1 MWIGIA
7 IAVLIGTVQLTN
19 AYARRH
25 GPEPPRS
32 RAKLPVTIVL
42 LASAIVLA
50 ALGEEPVLFAA
61 LALILAVQL
70 SSSWAGAT
78 RGGCKTRLTGA
89 RSRGASL
96 AHPAISIPARE
107 AARSLGA
114 KRTSAPLSLSHL
126 SPRRHVQ
133 RALRSNVR
141 AGESAGAPALGQA
154 QRLLLGLCRHESA
167 PQGRAV
173 SGPGDGQRV
182 AVVASERDSPD
193 AQLRVDLRRA
203 CRPRLA
209 HSAEHRMTGRRLASS
224 WPVVLSF
231 SQKLENR
238 FATGSSA
245 FAAARTSEVDIP
257 VAVRPRRRAQGK
269 RSVISQPYPQGIRD
283 GNVCLVCALT
293 SRIGS

>member
-1 MWIGIA
+1 M
-7 IAVLIGTVQLTN
+7 
-19 AYARRH
+19 
-25 GPEPPRS
+25 
-32 RAKLPVTIVL
+32 
-42 LASAIVLA
+42 
-50 ALGEEPVLFAA
+50 
-61 LALILAVQL
+61 
-70 SSSWAGAT
+70 
-78 RGGCKTRLTGA
+78 TGA
-89 RSRGASL
+89 RSRGASP

-133 RALRSNVR
+133 RALRSDVR

-167 PQGRAV
+167 GQGRKAV
-173 SGPGDGQRV
+173 SGPGDGQQV
-182 AVVASERDSPD
+182 TVVASEQCSGEIEWLLGRGPVWALRTARTEALAERIWQDSPD

-231 SQKLENR
+231 SQKPEKFCNR
-238 FATGSSA
+238 LFRLRRCSNIGS
-245 FAAARTSEVDIP
+245 RHP

-269 RSVISQPYPQGIRD
+269 RSVISPPTLRASAT
-283 GNVCLVCALT
+283 VT
-293 SRIGS
+293 SASSAPSPPPNRVMT